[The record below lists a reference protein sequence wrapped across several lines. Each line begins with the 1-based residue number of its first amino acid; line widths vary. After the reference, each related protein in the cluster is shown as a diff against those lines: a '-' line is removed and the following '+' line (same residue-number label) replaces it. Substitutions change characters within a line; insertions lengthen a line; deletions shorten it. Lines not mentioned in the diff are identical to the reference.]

1 VLVDGRLVED
11 EVNEL
16 VLDMVMFNISG
27 DEDL

>member
-1 VLVDGRLVED
+1 VLVGGRLVED

-16 VLDMVMFNISG
+16 VLDMAMFNISG